1 MFNHSLAFD
10 SPGYLLLLLLLP
22 VMWWLSF
29 AGLSGLGRWRRI
41 VALVLRSVV
50 FSAIVLALADVQYQ
64 RRSDKLAV
72 IYLLDQSLSIPIE
85 QRLEMGKYVNASIEE
100 HRKDFGD
107 GRFEDRYAV
116 IVFGRDAGVEMPL
129 VDVGI
134 SLPRR
139 VETILDPEYSDLATA
154 IQRAKAM
161 FPFDSAKRIV
171 LVTDGNQNL
180 GNAQREAKAATAA
193 GVSIDVVP
201 VMLVPRNEVAVEKID
216 VPANARR
223 GQPFEMRVV
232 LGNDAPEGSERS
244 VAGKLRI
251 VRKTG
256 EREETIVTQEIVVPP
271 GKRVFTISEEID
283 QPDFYTYE
291 AKFSP
296 DDPEADGMT
305 QNNVASAFSH
315 VRGKGQVLLIENW
328 DKLGEFDHLVE
339 RLRNE
344 DIAVTV
350 TPSDRL
356 FTSLAELQRYDCV
369 VLANV
374 SRSTGTDGD
383 NISSF
388 SDDQISMLVRN
399 TREMGCGLIMLG
411 GPDTYGAGGWTNTEL
426 EKAMPVDFEIKNT
439 KVVPVGALVLMMHAG
454 EMPRSNYWQ
463 KRIAF
468 ESIKIL
474 GSRDYCGLVQWNGT
488 EQWLWGQSKGGLIVV
503 GPNRKMMQARTDRM
517 TIGDMPQFDPAL
529 KMAATAFAGVPQAA
543 VKHMIIISDGDPTP
557 STAATRRRLKQL
569 GVKVSTVAVGSHG
582 KIGSTE
588 MQRIATTTG
597 GKYYVVKSPKALPK
611 IYQREA
617 RRIARP
623 LVYERDTPFRPA
635 IVSQH
640 EMLQGVEDGVPPITG
655 FVLTTVKE
663 NPLVEVLLQ
672 SPQPTTEKNST
683 VLAAW
688 TYGAGKTVA
697 LTTDAGN
704 RWANRWSDWDGYD
717 KLFSQ
722 MVRWAMRPTSDLDNF
737 SVATS
742 VREGKTQV
750 VITATDGEDVFLNDQ
765 SMTGSVVAPDM
776 ASIPLRI
783 EQTAPGRY
791 VGEFPSDLA
800 GSYLIVVNPGPGRS
814 PIRTGVNV
822 GYSAE
827 YRDNETNMALLKS
840 LASMSAKNGPAG
852 VLSEVGLDLSR
863 PDELLAANP
872 FRRDMPPAIA
882 NQSIW
887 PWIILLGSCVF
898 FADVFVRRV
907 QVDFAWLLPIL
918 ARGRDWVL
926 RREAAVAVPET
937 MGRLRS
943 RKREIN
949 EQIEGRRAATRFEEP
964 VDAAD
969 STESIDAVAE
979 ASASVS
985 PVKRKPQQPTDKTAE
1000 QEVGPSYT
1008 ERLLKAKRQVW
1019 QDRDK
1024 GSGDKK

>member
-10 SPGYLLLLLLLP
+10 SPAYLLLLLLLP

-29 AGLSGLGRWRRI
+29 AGLSGLGRWRRLL
-41 VALVLRSVV
+41 ALTLRSLV
-50 FSAIVLALADVQYQ
+50 FAIIILALADVQYQ
-64 RRSDKLAV
+64 RRSDQLAV
-72 IYLLDQSLSIPIE
+72 IYVLDQSLSIPTK
-85 QRLEMGKYVNASIEE
+85 QRLEMVKYVNTSI
-100 HRKDFGD
+100 RQNRDTT
-107 GRFEDRYAV
+107 RQDRYAV

-129 VDVGI
+129 VDVEI
-134 SLPRR
+134 SFPSR
-139 VETILDPEYSDLATA
+139 VETILDPEYSDLSTA

-161 FPFDSAKRIV
+161 FPYDSAKRIV

-201 VMLVPRNEVAVEKID
+201 VMLSARSEVAVEKID
-216 VPANARR
+216 LPANARR

-232 LGNDAPEGSERS
+232 LGNDAPEGSQRS
-244 VAGKLRI
+244 VAGKLEI

-256 EREETIVTQEIVVPP
+256 EREETIVTQPVDVPP

-291 AKFSP
+291 ARFSP
-296 DDPEADGMT
+296 DDPAADGMT
-305 QNNVASAFSH
+305 QNNNASAFSH
-315 VRGKGQVLLIENW
+315 VRGKGHVLLIENW
-328 DKLGEFDHLVE
+328 NKQGEFDYLVD
-339 RLRNE
+339 RLRSE

-374 SRSTGTDGD
+374 SRSAGNDAETV
-383 NISSF
+383 SSF

-411 GPDTYGAGGWTNTEL
+411 GPETYGAGGWTNTEL

-474 GSRDYCGLVQWNGT
+474 GSRDYCGLVQWSGT
-488 EQWLWGQSKGGLIVV
+488 DQWLWGQSKGGLIRV
-503 GPNRKMMQARTDRM
+503 GPNRKMMLARTDRM
-517 TIGDMPQFDPAL
+517 TIGDMPAFDPAL
-529 KMAATAFAGVPQAA
+529 KMAATAFAGVKDAA

-557 STAATRRRLKQL
+557 ATAATLSRLKQL
-569 GVKVSTVAVGSHG
+569 KVKISTVAVGSHG
-582 KIGSTE
+582 KIGSQQ
-588 MQRIATTTG
+588 MQKIATTTG

-623 LVYERDTPFRPA
+623 LVYENNPAFRPRVVA
-635 IVSQH
+635 QH
-640 EMLQGVEDGVPPITG
+640 EILQGIEAGVPPITG
-655 FVLTTVKE
+655 FVLTSVKE

-672 SPQPTTEKNST
+672 SPQPATEKNST
-683 VLAAW
+683 VLATW
-688 TYGAGKTVA
+688 TYGAGKAVA

-704 RWANRWSDWDGYD
+704 RWADRWSSWDGYD

-722 MVRWAMRPTSDLDNF
+722 MVRWAMRPTGDLGNF
-737 SVATS
+737 SVATN
-742 VREGKTQV
+742 VGEGNTQV
-750 VITATDGEDVFLNDQ
+750 VITALDGEDEFLNDQ
-765 SMTGSVVAPDM
+765 SMSGTAVAPDM
-776 ASIPLRI
+776 TSVPIRI

-791 VGEFPSDLA
+791 VGNFPSDMA
-800 GSYLIVVNPGPGRS
+800 GSYLIVINPGPGRA

-840 LASMSAKNGPAG
+840 LANMPAKDGPPGMLVEA
-852 VLSEVGLDLSR
+852 GLDLSQ
-863 PDELLAANP
+863 PEELLAANP
-872 FRRDMPPAIA
+872 FRRDLQPAIA

-887 PWIILLGSCVF
+887 PWLILVGSCLF

-907 QVDFAWLLPIL
+907 QVNLEWLAPQL
-918 ARGRDWVL
+918 AKARDWVL
-926 RREAAVAVPET
+926 RRERAVPVPET

-943 RKREIN
+943 RKREIG

-964 VDAAD
+964 VDTTVATDVVSEAAAPLP
-969 STESIDAVAE
+969 SK
-979 ASASVS
+979 
-985 PVKRKPQQPTDKTAE
+985 KRQPQQPPTESPDQAAE
-1000 QEVGPSYT
+1000 PSYT

-1019 QDRDK
+1019 DDRDK
-1024 GSGDKK
+1024 GSDDKK